1 MAEINNRMFSQNYL
15 ADIKNITFNRMDSS
29 KNGGNGDGQVDI
41 NEAFND
47 LDIGSLLSGQN
58 LEDSLKIMK
67 AAENIGDALS
77 EYAGEDSI
85 FSEEEW
91 ANFINGDEWGS
102 VLDAWHNSSK
112 KAELEMRWINNAHI
126 EDGNVTKGE
135 LKVGIYNNL
144 WKQGLDISTDSIE
157 SLIDEYAGDDGI
169 FTEEEY
175 MALKQDDEY
184 KSFVEKYNV
193 TPWFNINLEG

>member
-58 LEDSLKIMK
+58 LEDSFKIMK

-112 KAELEMRWINNAHI
+112 KAELEMRWIDNAHI

-184 KSFVEKYNV
+184 KSFVEK
-193 TPWFNINLEG
+193 